1 MMYHCNQQS
10 RALPVLS
17 TGGAFLKGEVKMNI
31 EANKRLKRYFQMCS
45 AQTEFTFEK
54 LKEEIQKYENEEFI
68 MTISFG
74 GGRNGR

>member
-1 MMYHCNQQS
+1 
-10 RALPVLS
+10 
-17 TGGAFLKGEVKMNI
+17 MNI
-31 EANKRLKRYFQMCS
+31 EANKRLKSYFQMCS

-74 GGRNGR
+74 GGSNGR

>member
-17 TGGAFLKGEVKMNI
+17 TGGAFLKGEFKMNI
-31 EANKRLKRYFQMCS
+31 ETSKRLKRYFQMCS
-45 AQTEFTFEK
+45 KQMGVTFEK

>member
-1 MMYHCNQQS
+1 
-10 RALPVLS
+10 
-17 TGGAFLKGEVKMNI
+17 MNI

-74 GGRNGR
+74 GGSNGR

>member
-1 MMYHCNQQS
+1 
-10 RALPVLS
+10 
-17 TGGAFLKGEVKMNI
+17 MNI
-31 EANKRLKRYFQMCS
+31 EANKRLKSYFQMCS

-74 GGRNGR
+74 GGSDGR